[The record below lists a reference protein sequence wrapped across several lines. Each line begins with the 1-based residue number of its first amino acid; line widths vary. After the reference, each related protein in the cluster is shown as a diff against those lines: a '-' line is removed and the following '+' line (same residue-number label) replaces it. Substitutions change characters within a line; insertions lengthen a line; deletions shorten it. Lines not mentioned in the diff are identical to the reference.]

1 MPPAKREVNRSRQK
15 KIRCAE
21 STFLGKK
28 MQQEIRAK
36 GVLNPR
42 QEIGRSPWHHP
53 PDFAAAGFERH
64 EITGFPGPRGIFPGS
79 PPGIKAMAGRPVAPG
94 GAVTDEEPGCVTGMT
109 LDPIQKICRQG
120 KKHRVPRRVR
130 ARSGKARPRKSSCHS
145 YHNMS
150 QIPLGS

>member
-1 MPPAKREVNRSRQK
+1 
-15 KIRCAE
+15 
-21 STFLGKK
+21 

-79 PPGIKAMAGRPVAPG
+79 PPGVKAMAGRPVAPG

-109 LDPIQKICRQG
+109 LDPLQKICRQG
-120 KKHRVPRRVR
+120 KKTPGSQP
-130 ARSGKARPRKSSCHS
+130 RSGAIRQGPPPEIELSFL
-145 YHNMS
+145 
-150 QIPLGS
+150 P